1 MRHLTLLLSIV
12 LSAGLHTM
20 AQTMP
25 AEHKF
30 PTALDSF
37 FLRVDFVDGSR
48 KDYEAYKERDVRG
61 LWLLSDTVVYNMM
74 EFDNIETMLM
84 FLMHVEGLRAKSYTI
99 VPMLP
104 PDMDKYLIKRH
115 PPN

>member
-1 MRHLTLLLSIV
+1 MRYLTLLLIV
-12 LSAGLHTM
+12 LSTGLHTT

-37 FLRVDFVDGSR
+37 FLRVDFVDGTQ
-48 KDYEAYKERDVRG
+48 KDYEAYKERDTVRC

-74 EFDNIETMLM
+74 EFENIETMLM
-84 FLMHVEGLRAKSYTI
+84 FLMHVEGQRARRYTI

-104 PDMDKYLIKRH
+104 ADMDKYLINRH
-115 PPN
+115 PPK

>member
-1 MRHLTLLLSIV
+1 MTRLTLILFALSTSLATV
-12 LSAGLHTM
+12 
-20 AQTMP
+20 AQKVP

-37 FLRVDFVDGSR
+37 FLRVDFVDGSK
-48 KDYEAYKERDVRG
+48 KDYEAYKERDTVRR

-84 FLMHVEGLRAKSYTI
+84 FLMHVEGVRAKSYTI

-104 PDMDKYLIKRH
+104 PDMDKYLIKRTK
-115 PPN
+115 